1 MNTNYENNPDVIE
14 NPSHY
19 HRNNMDVIKFAELQL
34 SPEELKGF
42 HRINILKYV
51 TRYDRKGGV
60 EDLRKA
66 AFYLRKLIELE
77 VGE

>member
-1 MNTNYENNPDVIE
+1 MKIFKGDDSIHPDY
-14 NPSHY
+14 Y
-19 HRNNMDVIKFAELQL
+19 HRGGIDVIKFAELHFPREQV
-34 SPEELKGF
+34 KGF

-66 AFYLRKLIELE
+66 EEYLRRLIEME
-77 VGE
+77 ERSE